1 MQYCYFNSPI
11 GKLLLA
17 GNAQQ
22 LELLGF
28 PQGSLNHKPESDWQY
43 TEQPF
48 AAWCTQLEQYFAG
61 KRQIFDLPYKI
72 QGTAFQQQVLNAV
85 ANVPYG
91 KTSSYAAIA
100 AQIQNPKAV
109 RAVGLANGSN
119 RLPIII
125 PCHRIINKSG
135 ALAGFGGGVATKR
148 FLLDL
153 ESLHYLNL

>member
-1 MQYCYFNSPI
+1 MQYCYFESPI
-11 GKLLLA
+11 GPLLLA
-17 GNAQQ
+17 GTNLQ

-28 PQGSLNHKPESDWQY
+28 PQGKLSHKPESHWQH
-43 TEQPF
+43 TELPF
-48 AAWCTQLEQYFAG
+48 QECIKQLRQYFAG
-61 KRQIFDLPYKI
+61 DRQIFDIPYKI
-72 QGTAFQQQVLNAV
+72 QGTAFQQQVLSAV
-85 ANVPYG
+85 AKVPYG

-100 AQIQNPKAV
+100 EQIQNPKAV

-135 ALAGFGGGVATKR
+135 ALSGFGGGVETKR

-153 ESLHYLNL
+153 EASY